1 MVQTSLGRK
10 LRILRGERG
19 LSMRRAAD
27 LCGVTK
33 ETLSALERG
42 TREPHDPTLAKIA
55 KGYGVPFEELLE
67 EPVPLGE
74 APRDRPEP
82 SAGLAGSEVS
92 HEAQRRRLSY
102 LAGGIEHDVRRWEE
116 WIAEVR
122 ESADVPGTDKRTW
135 ARTIGLAAMQ
145 RYADVEAQGAVEP
158 SKAEAYRTPEGAR
171 LWDAL
176 QALLA
181 IPQAATDASVGA
193 RQVSAVL
200 TEVEEKAPEILAREK
215 QARLAQ

>member
-1 MVQTSLGRK
+1 MMHEPLAAK
-10 LRILRGERG
+10 LRLLRAREG
-19 LSMRRAAD
+19 LTLIEAAGKIGIGRD
-27 LCGVTK
+27 
-33 ETLSALERG
+33 TLSDLERG
-42 TREPHDPTLAKIA
+42 HRRPVMPTLAKIA
-55 KGYGVPFEELLE
+55 DGYGVPVKELLE
-67 EPVPLGE
+67 EPVPLGD

-102 LAGGIEHDVRRWEE
+102 LAGGIEHDVRRWEK

-145 RYADVEAQGAVEP
+145 RYADVEAQGAVEL